1 MKEDAIKEEANNI
14 ELEPIISPSSEKQS
28 PRSAEQEE
36 ADVHLVRI
44 LQTTTEHPVLFPF
57 SESVKSNTQF
67 S

>member
-14 ELEPIISPSSEKQS
+14 ELEPITSPSNEKQS
-28 PRSAEQEE
+28 PRSAEQGE

-57 SESVKSNTQF
+57 SESVKSNTQV

>member
-1 MKEDAIKEEANNI
+1 MKQDAIKEETNKI
-14 ELEPIISPSSEKQS
+14 ELEPIISPSNEKQS
-28 PRSAEQEE
+28 PCLAEQGE

-57 SESVKSNTQF
+57 SESVKSNTQT